1 MLHQKAAEQIPEK
14 MATKK
19 FSTFEYAA
27 LADTGKSG
35 ISGLIRY
42 DVFETPYGYAFV
54 FIINK
59 ENTNNQVEL
68 SRLAMNRIS
77 YYLKNAPDE
86 KTEYVTQNALIYL
99 SGYLYQYCNKNPEYK
114 AGKVSCMCVL
124 LHDEKV
130 YYSCY
135 GSVELLIFTGKRF
148 YLLDSHYSGNDESL
162 ADRSLQQHYSANYLG
177 HQAIIRPFAAA
188 THLEPV
194 ADDKLIIIP
203 ANLAKH
209 LNTKETKR
217 ILCDN
222 MPLQTKAVRII
233 RELRKH
239 EDDTSFALTLV
250 RFYGFQRKERKLPP
264 GQLITK
270 QDVVK
275 KSVEIP
281 VNHQNKAKE
290 KKSNKSHA
298 MIRNILYAVGLII
311 VGYLFYDLFIKDP
324 HPPISLPDTLRT
336 VDWQTTLVASDT
348 LQDDDHRVTPVLPDD
363 VIYLVRGGDTW
374 GRIYTQFGVCSWFII
389 NHPPNKGRFGRE
401 GSLLAGQ
408 RLRIPVRYS
417 GKPEYNPYY
426 YREFA
431 TEKVGDRCEN
441 AGMELRQAFEEK
453 IKEQ

>member
-1 MLHQKAAEQIPEK
+1 

-35 ISGLIRY
+35 IAGLIRY

-54 FIINK
+54 FIVNE
-59 ENTNNQVEL
+59 ENTKNQVEL
-68 SRLAMNRIS
+68 SRLAMDRIS

-86 KTEYVTQNALIYL
+86 KTENVTQNALMYL
-99 SGYLYQYCNKNPEYK
+99 GGYLYQYCSKNPEYK
-114 AGKVSCMCVL
+114 TGKVSCMCVL

-148 YLLDSHYSGNDESL
+148 YLLDSHYSENDESL
-162 ADRSLQQHYSANYLG
+162 ADKNYQKHHSVDYLG
-177 HQAIIRPFAAA
+177 HQASIRPFAAA
-188 THLEPV
+188 TYLEPV
-194 ADDKLIIIP
+194 TDDKIIIVP
-203 ANLAKH
+203 ASIARH
-209 LNTKETKR
+209 LNTKEIKR

-233 RELRKH
+233 RELRKF
-239 EDDTSFALTLV
+239 EDDTSVALTLV
-250 RFYGFQRKERKLPP
+250 RFYGFQKKERQLPP

-270 QDVVK
+270 LDVVK
-275 KSVEIP
+275 KGVEATD
-281 VNHQNKAKE
+281 NHQNEAGR
-290 KKSNKSHA
+290 NKRNKTRV
-298 MIRNILYAVGLII
+298 MIRTILYAVGFIL

-324 HPPISLPDTLRT
+324 HPPISLPDTLGA
-336 VDWQTTLVASDT
+336 VDWQTTVDASDT
-348 LQDDDHRVTPVLPDD
+348 LQNDDVQVAPVLPED
-363 VIYLVRGGDTW
+363 VVYEVRGGDTW
-374 GRIYTQFGVCSWFII
+374 GRIYIQFGVCSWFII
-389 NHPPNKGRFGRE
+389 NHPPNTGRFGRE

-426 YREFA
+426 YREFGS
-431 TEKVGDRCEN
+431 EKVGDRCEN
-441 AGMELRQAFEEK
+441 AGSDLRQAFEEK
-453 IKEQ
+453 VKEL